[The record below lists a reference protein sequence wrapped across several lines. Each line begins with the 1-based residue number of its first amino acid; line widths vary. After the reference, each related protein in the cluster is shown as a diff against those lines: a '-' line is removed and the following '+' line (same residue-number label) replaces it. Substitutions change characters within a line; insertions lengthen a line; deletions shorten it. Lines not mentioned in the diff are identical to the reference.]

1 MATDIERIQSEINE
15 EIRKGA
21 EQIAVNKPIEIEC
34 DVGNL
39 LSTDVNP
46 HNVEKFA
53 ENNERYFKELA
64 RDNMQVLANHLWKL
78 PIERVDNVYIAKLP
92 ATTTI
97 LPREKP
103 IPKDKPLT
111 KWQEFAKL
119 KGIKKK
125 KKERM
130 VWDEKSKSYKP
141 SWGYKRANDD
151 TKEWCI
157 EIPGNADIYEDQF
170 EKRAT
175 AKKERIAKNDVQRM
189 RNIARNR
196 GKKVPGVGETLMPGK
211 DKSKDELNKAFH
223 HAKQSTA
230 SMGRFEPGMK
240 GEKKEKGVKRK
251 FDPLLKK
258 GEKEE
263 QMQMLKMMGKGKSGL
278 NVAKAVGREMGHIPA
293 TTGGGKKKGGYK
305 GGKRHKNY

>member
-1 MATDIERIQSEINE
+1 MVSDIDRIQKEIND
-15 EIRKGA
+15 EIVQSEKL
-21 EQIAVNKPIEIEC
+21 ISVSKPIEIEC

-46 HNVEKFA
+46 HNVDKFV
-53 ENNERYFKELA
+53 EDSERYFKELA

-92 ATTTI
+92 AGTTV

-141 SWGYKRANDD
+141 NWGYKRANDD

-157 EIPGNADIYEDQF
+157 EIPGNADPMEDQF
-170 EKRAT
+170 EKRLT

-230 SMGRFEPGMK
+230 SMGMFEGEMK

-251 FDPLLKK
+251 FDPLLKQ
-258 GEKEE
+258 GEREE
-263 QMQMLKMMGKGKSGL
+263 QMKLLKTMKKKGGI
-278 NVAKAVGREMGHIPA
+278 NVTKAVNREMGRLPS
-293 TTGGGKKKGGYK
+293 TTGGKKKGGKK
-305 GGKRHKNY
+305 GGRR